1 MTPDPECLPDGA
13 GVPAAGRQLAREGVG
28 AMPTFNQDRRLTGI
42 VSDGDVDRKLEEGD
56 AAAGASV
63 AELGGGVPVT
73 ISADAGIEEA
83 ARLMEQHGVR
93 RLPVLDGKLLVGIVC
108 KADLERS
115 GPHAAPRAERRAGWD
130 KPDSEAGL
138 SATI

>member
-28 AMPTFNQDRRLTGI
+28 AMPIYNQDRRLAGI
-42 VSDGDVDRKLEEGD
+42 VSDGDIDRKLEEGD
-56 AAAGASV
+56 VADGASV
-63 AELGGGVPVT
+63 AEIGGGVPVT
-73 ISADAGIEEA
+73 VSADAGVEQA
-83 ARLMEQHGVR
+83 AKLMEEHGVR

-108 KADLERS
+108 KADLRRS

-130 KPDSEAGL
+130 KHDSEASL